1 MTELA
6 SSEKKTIKY
15 NKKRSLWVDAWI
27 RMKRNR
33 SSVIAMIILAL
44 IVLLS
49 IFAPLL
55 VDYEESV
62 IKTDIVNRLKFPVEG
77 KPLGTDELG
86 RDILARIIYGSR
98 ISLSAGVLSVAFSF
112 SLACILGSVAGYY
125 GGIIDDIIMRF
136 MDILM
141 AIPAMLLMIT
151 IVSTLEPNVFNL
163 ILAISISSIPGTT
176 RLIRVQ
182 VLKVKGQEFIEA
194 VKALGA
200 SDARIIF
207 QHILPN
213 ALSPL
218 ISQFT
223 MGIAGGIM
231 AISGLSFLGLGVQ
244 PPDPEWGAMLASG
257 KKFIRDVWHVTAFPG
272 VAIVIVVVL
281 LTLLG
286 DGLRDALDPKMKR

>member
-6 SSEKKTIKY
+6 LNEKKNIKH
-15 NKKRSLWVDAWI
+15 NKKRSLWIDAWI

-33 SSVIAMIILAL
+33 SSVIAM
-44 IVLLS
+44 VLLAFVALVA
-49 IFAPLL
+49 IFAPFL
-55 VDYEESV
+55 VDYEKSV

-86 RDILARIIYGSR
+86 RDILSRVIYGSR
-98 ISLSAGVLSVAFSF
+98 ISLSVGVLAIAFSF
-112 SLACILGSVAGYY
+112 IIACILGSIAGYY
-125 GGIIDDIIMRF
+125 GGIIDDLIMRF

-151 IVSTLEPNVFNL
+151 IVSALEPNLFNL
-163 ILAISISSIPGTT
+163 IMAISISSIPGTT

-182 VLKVKGQEFIEA
+182 VLKVKGQEFVEA

-231 AISGLSFLGLGVQ
+231 SISSLSFLGLGVQ

-257 KKFIRDVWHVTAFPG
+257 RQFIRDVWHVTAFPG
-272 VAIVIVVVL
+272 IAIVIVVIL